1 MLYLSQGL
9 RFRKGTHVKQE
20 ARSKKKEKA
29 LKLNKKKART
39 NLYQEQYSILLTFN
53 QVERL
58 EQVALSFGLVS
69 TIFLHIKYL
78 GF

>member
-1 MLYLSQGL
+1 MLYLSQGF
-9 RFRKGTHVKQE
+9 RFRKVTHVKQE

-39 NLYQEQYSILLTFN
+39 NLYQEQYSIPLTFN

-69 TIFLHIKYL
+69 TIFHHL
-78 GF
+78 